1 MCCWRSMLPTDLMVY
16 CLAPSLPSCSS
27 WFFLFLFLFLVSF
40 FPTAILP
47 LPFLSFLSSFCLFC
61 PVPLPFAFPAFDSA
75 FVASLPFLSA
85 WAPGLSALSAL
96 RFFWR
101 RVCNCLRLAH
111 RLALYIFFAF
121 VFCSL
126 SPPRL
131 RTASL
136 ESLPGMRCGDGGV
149 PGRREPDTEPSGI
162 VGGCGKPSACRSH
175 LSFACVVLGFFL
187 SGSFQNHFFVF
198 LPSGMY
204 PIL

>member
-1 MCCWRSMLPTDLMVY
+1 MLPTDLMVY

-40 FPTAILP
+40 VPTAFLP
-47 LPFLSFLSSFCLFC
+47 LPLLSFLSSFCPFC
-61 PVPLPFAFPAFDSA
+61 PVPLPFAFPAFGSA

-111 RLALYIFFAF
+111 RLALYIFFC
-121 VFCSL
+121 FCFLFSV
-126 SPPRL
+126 SPP
-131 RTASL
+131 SPHCI
-136 ESLPGMRCGDGGV
+136 PGITSRNAVRSGGV

-204 PIL
+204 PIV